1 MSEHFRE
8 LKSSGGR
15 VKVGLDLSNY
25 STKAILKTATGA
37 DTSKFAKKF
46 DLVNLKSNL
55 DKLDIDQL
63 KNLPSGLSNLKS
75 R

>member
-8 LKSSGGR
+8 LISSGGR

-25 STKAILKTATGA
+25 STKASLKNALGV
-37 DTSKFAKKF
+37 DSSKFAKKV

-75 R
+75 K